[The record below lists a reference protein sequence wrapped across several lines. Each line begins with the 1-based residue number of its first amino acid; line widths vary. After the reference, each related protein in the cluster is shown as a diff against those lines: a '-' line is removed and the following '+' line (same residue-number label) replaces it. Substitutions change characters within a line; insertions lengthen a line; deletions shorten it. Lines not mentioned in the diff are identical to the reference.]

1 MFTCLRWYSLVFQDP
16 DFHVP
21 KGFTN
26 IWSIAASACKIN
38 LRERSQ
44 ECSLKKEQSYQN
56 NNNNYLQKSYTEK
69 KSRHEPSGWAMFTRC
84 LFDKKENQLNYC
96 RGKDHPEQLCKR
108 LKEHAMKTINYEEK
122 EMIPLTYEEN
132 KSYKEQKIKSYIRR
146 KVLYG

>member
-1 MFTCLRWYSLVFQDP
+1 M
-16 DFHVP
+16 
-21 KGFTN
+21 
-26 IWSIAASACKIN
+26 
-38 LRERSQ
+38 
-44 ECSLKKEQSYQN
+44 KKEQSYQN

-96 RGKDHPEQLCKR
+96 RGKDPPEQLCKR